1 MLSCDVICDLMAV
14 HESGEASAETQR
26 LIEEHLAR
34 CPSCRS
40 AFGKGARVERTL
52 SATARD
58 EEPANAHGFVS
69 RTRRLFFFLGAGVLL
84 YFACQMAVFL
94 RLAATELAGV
104 SLRSFPGSTNIW
116 LAVAAAAF
124 ALYGIFALVLT
135 TRTGGTRGEDAVKA
149 IIGGL
154 LMSILALSAFHLVV
168 AGSIIAG
175 VAAFLL
181 VIAALV
187 VTFAQLP
194 RLPYFTIATVIALL
208 VANGIL
214 VAQAIDGFAN
224 MGALRSARALEL
236 GAPGDSVTADAA
248 ARVDLRSLGLTFVE
262 VKPVRD
268 VAGVA
273 VGAGASAA
281 TALYRKG
288 ESEATLTCVELAG
301 TDAADDLFRAWKSSI
316 LPRVRLMSH
325 ENNMPGPDG
334 GPSHYLSLYGPLSK
348 RAYVAWQSGEWITII
363 TVQGS
368 MKESRALAGEM
379 KRLVSVSYGNRE
391 SR

>member
-1 MLSCDVICDLMAV
+1 MDSY
-14 HESGEASAETQR
+14 R
-26 LIEEHLAR
+26 
-34 CPSCRS
+34 
-40 AFGKGARVERTL
+40 ER
-52 SATARD
+52 
-58 EEPANAHGFVS
+58 
-69 RTRRLFFFLGAGVLL
+69 RRLFFFFGAGVLL

-94 RLAATELAGV
+94 RLAATEPAGV
-104 SLRSFPGSTNIW
+104 SLRSFPRSTNIR

-124 ALYGIFALVLT
+124 ALYSIFALIRT
-135 TRTGGTRGEDAVKA
+135 TRPGGTRGEDAVKA

-154 LMSILALSAFHLVV
+154 LLSILALSAFHLVV
-168 AGSIIAG
+168 TGTLLAG
-175 VAAFLL
+175 VATFLL

-187 VTFAQLP
+187 VTFARLP
-194 RLPYFTIATVIALL
+194 NLPYFTIATVIALL
-208 VANGIL
+208 VANGVL
-214 VAQAIDGFAN
+214 VAQAIGGFAN
-224 MGALRSARALEL
+224 MGALRSARSLDL
-236 GAPGDSVTADAA
+236 GAPADSVTADSA
-248 ARVDLRSLGLTFVE
+248 ARVDLGSLGLTLVE

-273 VGAGASAA
+273 IGAGASAV

-288 ESEATLTCVELAG
+288 QSEATLTYVELAS

-334 GPSHYLSLYGPLSK
+334 GPSHYLSLYGPSSK
-348 RAYVAWQSGEWITII
+348 RAYLTWQSGEWITII

-379 KRLVSVSYGNRE
+379 KRLVSGSFGGGE